1 MSAATQADAEAQT
14 ETNNHSDSSNDF
26 TRQVAARVL
35 ASEVNA
41 VEKTFKS
48 GDADRAPRLAALPS
62 GALAG
67 RVLIVG
73 TLVANELRE
82 TKNSTYRSAKIIAPD
97 EPVYVNAG
105 EYQKEAQQ
113 ALADIDAPAYV
124 AVVGKVETYDRN
136 DGSVGVNIRP
146 ESVTEVDGDT
156 RDRWVVDAIDKTL
169 DRAEH
174 FQAADPSASDD
185 RDVVLTRQFYGQDHD
200 ASPFIQ
206 NALDAAEE
214 LQG

>member
-1 MSAATQADAEAQT
+1 MSVATAADAEAQT
-14 ETNNHSDSSNDF
+14 NDNSGDNDF

-35 ASEVNA
+35 GSEINA
-41 VEKTFKS
+41 IERTFKS

-73 TLVANELRE
+73 TLIANELRE
-82 TKNSTYRSAKIIAPD
+82 TKNSTYRSAKIVAPD
-97 EPVYVNAG
+97 EAVYVNAG

-124 AVVGKVETYDRN
+124 AVIGKVETYDRD

-146 ESVTEVDGDT
+146 ESITEVDGDT

-174 FQAADPSASDD
+174 FQAADSSASDD

-200 ASPFIQ
+200 ATPFIQ

-214 LQG
+214 LQA